1 MPVTI
6 DCQEIQLMKSLK
18 KWVLILGLAGPAV
31 TNLSCMSAT
40 WQNLRDA
47 AIGGVSAFVEDA
59 TFDLLSANLD
69 LGTMLGG

>member
-1 MPVTI
+1 
-6 DCQEIQLMKSLK
+6 MKSLK

-47 AIGGVSAFVEDA
+47 AIGGAAAFVEE
-59 TFDLLSANLD
+59 TTLDLLSQNLD
-69 LGTMLGG
+69 LGDMLGG